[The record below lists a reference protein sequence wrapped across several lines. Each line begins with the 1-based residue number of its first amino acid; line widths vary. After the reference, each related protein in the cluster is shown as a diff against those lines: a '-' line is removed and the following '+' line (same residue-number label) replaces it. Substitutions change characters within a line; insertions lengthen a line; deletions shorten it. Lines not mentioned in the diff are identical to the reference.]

1 MESPPLTA
9 PDPMPGFPDV
19 VIVTGGASGIG
30 AETARRAA
38 ASGARVGVFDRDAE
52 AAQALA
58 DQLPGG
64 PHLAV
69 GVDTGDRAAVEA
81 ATATVAERLGAP
93 VAVVAAAGIVS
104 RSPLREV
111 SEDEFARVLQVN
123 VLGVQHTI
131 AAAAPHLMAA
141 GPRGAI
147 VALGSVAASTG
158 GGLMG
163 GGVYATSKAAVVGL
177 IRGYARELAPWG
189 VRANVVAPG
198 ATATPMTAALDEQE
212 LARLAGM
219 SLLGRLSTVEEIA
232 STICF
237 LLTPGAGS
245 LTGQVI
251 QPNGGVVLT

>member
-1 MESPPLTA
+1 MESAEPTTPA
-9 PDPMPGFPDV
+9 RVPEFPDV

-38 ASGARVGVFDRDAE
+38 AAGARVAVFDRDAD

-58 DQLPGG
+58 AALSGG

-81 ATATVAERLGAP
+81 ATAEVAERLGPP

-104 RSPLREV
+104 RSALRDAED
-111 SEDEFARVLQVN
+111 DEFARVLRVN
-123 VLGVQHTI
+123 VLGVHHTI
-131 AAAAPHLMAA
+131 AAAAPHLVAA
-141 GPRGAI
+141 GRRASI

-177 IRGYARELAPWG
+177 VRGYARELAPWG

-212 LARLAGM
+212 QARLAGM
-219 SLLGRLSTVEEIA
+219 SLIGRLSTVEEIA
-232 STICF
+232 ATICF